1 MQDKH
6 IEEIHKIRAKFYEE
20 TKDMPFEEIQARVHK
35 NAEEF
40 QKLVDQARKQQERNI
55 KREEEVPAAVL

>member
-1 MQDKH
+1 MQDKY

-20 TKDMPFEEIQARVHK
+20 TKNLPFEEIQARMHK

-40 QKLVDQARKQQERNI
+40 QKLVDQARKQQKHSI
-55 KREEEVPAAVL
+55 KKEAPTAIL